1 MVLLKK
7 TATVKVREDYVK
19 GYVKLLGHCVKNTA
33 HVKVREVYVK
43 GYVKALKKSCIRE
56 VP

>member
-1 MVLLKK
+1 MKT

-19 GYVKLLGHCVKNTA
+19 GYVKLLDHVVKNTA